1 MLSVVEISSFQ
12 RLYFQEKKKKEDLEK
27 IEEDAHEIVHI
38 HKKNIYSYVRHRLI
52 ESKQTYIKI
61 DK

>member
-27 IEEDAHEIVHI
+27 IEEDAHEIFHI
-38 HKKNIYSYVRHRLI
+38 YKKIYIHMYV
-52 ESKQTYIKI
+52 TA
-61 DK
+61 

>member
-27 IEEDAHEIVHI
+27 IEEDAHEIVHVYKKIYI
-38 HKKNIYSYVRHRLI
+38 HMCV
-52 ESKQTYIKI
+52 TA
-61 DK
+61 

>member
-38 HKKNIYSYVRHRLI
+38 YKKIYIHMCV
-52 ESKQTYIKI
+52 TA
-61 DK
+61 

>member
-38 HKKNIYSYVRHRLI
+38 HKK
-52 ESKQTYIKI
+52 KYIHMCVTT
-61 DK
+61 

>member
-38 HKKNIYSYVRHRLI
+38 YKKNIYSYVRHRLI
-52 ESKQTYIKI
+52 ESKQTYIKK